1 MEFELKTPVKEV
13 SKLETGDVVYLT
25 GLVATMRDRATRKF
39 IELAKGGL
47 KPPMDLAGIPVF
59 HCGPVVR
66 RIGSTWV
73 VEAMGPTTSARMEPL
88 LEDFLK
94 LSDVKLIIGKGGFS
108 GASTRLFKTYEA
120 VYCALPGG
128 VSAILSKAVKRVCSV
143 YWLELGPPE
152 AVWILE
158 VEKLGP
164 MVVAI
169 DCHGVNIYS
178 EVRRKALRKL
188 RGGR

>member
-1 MEFELKTPVKEV
+1 MEFELKTPIKDV
-13 SKLETGDVVYLT
+13 SNLKARDVVYLT

-39 IELAKGGL
+39 IDVVKEGF

-66 RIGSTWV
+66 RVGSAWV
-73 VEAMGPTTSARMEPL
+73 VEAMGPTTSARMEAL
-88 LEDFLK
+88 LEDFLRF
-94 LSDVKLIIGKGGFS
+94 SGVKLIIGKGGFS
-108 GASTRLFKTYEA
+108 GAYTRLFKTHEA

-128 VSAILSKAVKRVCSV
+128 VSALLTKTVKKVCSV
-143 YWLELGPPE
+143 YWLELGSPE
-152 AVWILE
+152 AVWLLE

-169 DCHGVNIYS
+169 DCHGINLYS
-178 EVRRKALRKL
+178 EVRKEALKKVEGCR
-188 RGGR
+188 